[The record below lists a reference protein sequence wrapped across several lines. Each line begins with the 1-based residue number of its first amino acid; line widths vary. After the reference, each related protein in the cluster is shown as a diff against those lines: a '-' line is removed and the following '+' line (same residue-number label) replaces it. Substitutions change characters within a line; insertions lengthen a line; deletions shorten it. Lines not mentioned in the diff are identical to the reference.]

1 MWVSMNKSPETLCS
15 TDFFFKAMEK
25 KGAGE

>member
-1 MWVSMNKSPETLCS
+1 MWLSMNKSPKTLCS
-15 TDFFFKAMEK
+15 ADFFFKAMEK